1 MRSVF
6 FLLSLA
12 CFCASSSAAEGVA
25 DDPNDL
31 RPSIEDL
38 KPVPENQIR
47 LPILPPGPTP
57 TPPPQPVVP
66 DVKPVD
72 PPAPQEVTDLKSDQ
86 FFVIEAD
93 VPFFVLDSRVG
104 LVSIAYD
111 QGPIRLRG
119 KFADGTGTVETRTYQ
134 SKYLATVEAVTKGQV
149 ELLVVPAGATD
160 AGVVIRRTLTVM
172 GQAPQPP
179 PGPGPGPTPDPD
191 DPPTP
196 GPIDSFRVI
205 FVKESGA
212 TLPPQQTAIPAAKA
226 IRDYLT
232 ARTTAEGGLAGWREY
247 DPEQITVNEQ
257 PAMKALWEAVK
268 PKLLPAPCLVIE
280 VNGRRIVMPFPTTVE
295 GALAKLKEYGGA

>member
-12 CFCASSSAAEGVA
+12 CFFASSSAAEGVF
-25 DDPNDL
+25 DDPNEI

-119 KFADGTGTVETRTYQ
+119 KFADGKGTVETRTYQ

-160 AGVVIRRTLTVM
+160 SGVVIRRTLTVM

-179 PGPGPGPTPDPD
+179 PGPGPQPDPD
-191 DPPTP
+191 DPPAPIP
-196 GPIDSFRVI
+196 GDSNRVLIIYESSELSKYSPEQSTI
-205 FVKESGA
+205 FA
-212 TLPPQQTAIPAAKA
+212 AAK
-226 IRDYLT
+226 I
-232 ARTTAEGGLAGWREY
+232 REY
-247 DPEQITVNEQ
+247 LNRTCSKGPDGKTPEYRIWDKDVDTGNVSKVWQD
-257 PAMKALWEAVK
+257 AVK
-268 PKLLPAPCLVIE
+268 MPRASLPWIIVSNGTTGFSGPLPGTVDETITLLKKHL
-280 VNGRRIVMPFPTTVE
+280 GD
-295 GALAKLKEYGGA
+295 